1 MSDIS
6 PIKAKLDAKVDLT
19 ESTNKITNTI
29 VTPFQYLTKGVK
41 KICVAWG
48 GRMIAKS
55 ERHNM
60 LEQAQN
66 EKDAEDIKSGKKE
79 YRDGILLNT
88 ETMQSP
94 QDYYKQIS
102 EHNEYCDAER
112 LNAALL
118 EAAIELS
125 NTPDEEIS
133 GDPLDKTFFNRWRSE
148 AELIDDEI
156 LRKLWAR
163 LLVEETKKPNIVS
176 LRTLDAA
183 KNLTKLDADLFI
195 KVSRGIIQDAIL
207 SGANGHPINGSY
219 GEILFLQDARLVS
232 YQSSTKNIDHTVDL
246 KMHGKCTCILFQDNN
261 IAICFKKEKI
271 SYSCYVLTTA
281 GQEIHRT
288 FKEKRSLDD
297 FIKITNEISRQNNN
311 VEAFIYPIFP
321 ISQDENNTVTY
332 GFADIPHWTNKKVST
347 ENGETK

>member
-125 NTPDEEIS
+125 NTPNEEIS
-133 GDPLDKTFFNRWRSE
+133 GDPLDKTFFNRWRAE
-148 AELIDDEI
+148 AELIDDEN
-156 LRKLWAR
+156 LRKWWAH
-163 LLVEETKKPNIVS
+163 LLVEETKKPNSIS
-176 LRTLDAA
+176 PRTLDVA
-183 KNLTKLDADLFI
+183 KNLSRKEVEIFI
-195 KVSRGIIQDAIL
+195 KNMAYVYAGGIIQNENRQTPVSDFTEIISLQEAGLVMPTEFATRHLDLSCNLPGIGKHIGMVFPDSHLAIL
-207 SGANGHPINGSY
+207 FAT
-219 GEILFLQDARLVS
+219 A
-232 YQSSTKNIDHTVDL
+232 
-246 KMHGKCTCILFQDNN
+246 
-261 IAICFKKEKI
+261 KI
-271 SYSCYVLTTA
+271 SFSCYVLTKA
-281 GQEIHRT
+281 GNELYKMFKKVESLEEIKAIAQEVS
-288 FKEKRSLDD
+288 K
-297 FIKITNEISRQNNN
+297 QNNN
-311 VEAFIYPIFP
+311 AEYVVYPISH
-321 ISQDENNTVTY
+321 IGKNNDGTMTY
-332 GFADIPHWTNKKVST
+332 QFTLTPVWSSAAD
-347 ENGETK
+347 NGDTK

>member
-41 KICVAWG
+41 NICVAWG

-133 GDPLDKTFFNRWRSE
+133 GDPLDKTFFNRWRAE

-163 LLVEETKKPNIVS
+163 LLAEETKTSNSVS
-176 LRTLDAA
+176 PRTLDVA
-183 KNLTKLDADLFI
+183 KNL
-195 KVSRGIIQDAIL
+195 SRREAEIFLKNIAYAYGGEIIQKSEHQTIA
-207 SGANGHPINGSY
+207 STFS
-219 GEILFLQDARLVS
+219 EIIVLQDASLVM
-232 YQSSTKNIDHTVDL
+232 SSEFIQRHLDLSCNINDI
-246 KMHGKCTCILFQDNN
+246 GKCTCMVFPDSKN
-261 IAICFKKEKI
+261 AVAFKAEKI
-271 SYSCYVLTTA
+271 SFSCYVLTTA
-281 GQEIHRT
+281 GNELYKMFKKVESLEEIKAIAQEVS
-288 FKEKRSLDD
+288 K
-297 FIKITNEISRQNNN
+297 QNNN
-311 VEAFIYPIFP
+311 AEYVVYPISH
-321 ISQDENNTVTY
+321 IGKNNDGTMTY
-332 GFADIPHWTNKKVST
+332 QFTLTPVWSSAAD
-347 ENGETK
+347 NGDTK

>member
-19 ESTNKITNTI
+19 ESTNKIINTI
-29 VTPFQYLTKGVK
+29 VTPFQYLTKGVE

-133 GDPLDKTFFNRWRSE
+133 GDPLDKTFFNRWRAE

-163 LLVEETKKPNIVS
+163 LLAEETKTSNSVS
-176 LRTLDAA
+176 PRTLDVA
-183 KNLTKLDADLFI
+183 KNLSKREIEIFI
-195 KVSRGIIQDAIL
+195 KNMPGIYAGGIIRKENRQTLASDFSEIIELQEAGLVMATEFATRHLNLPGDINDTGVHSCMVFPGSNFAI
-207 SGANGHPINGSY
+207 A
-219 GEILFLQDARLVS
+219 
-232 YQSSTKNIDHTVDL
+232 
-246 KMHGKCTCILFQDNN
+246 
-261 IAICFKKEKI
+261 FKTEKI
-271 SYSCYVLTTA
+271 SFSCYVLTKA
-281 GQEIHRT
+281 GNELYQM
-288 FKEKRSLDD
+288 FKKVESLDE
-297 FIKITNEISRQNNN
+297 IKILAQEVSRQNNT
-311 VEAFIYPIFP
+311 VKYVVYPISS
-321 ISQDENNTVTY
+321 ISKNNDGTMTY
-332 GFADIPHWTNKKVST
+332 QFTLTPVWSSAAD
-347 ENGETK
+347 NGDTK